1 MASGT
6 VTGSVDSRGLGDNRE
21 SREKDLARVS
31 LALQQANEA
40 EIDRLRIKNLK
51 KWEKIQEKSTNLDY
65 KQREKLNQKQEK
77 AAQKSQKKEEAL
89 RKKQSQTE
97 SKYREMLD
105 KQAAQELADE
115 KKRIEQEVAD
125 YSWKKNQ
132 ENSKKAAESIGKSIS
147 SATRGVIN
155 GDKLVGNI
163 TAGINKIG
171 SAVKDNLDIYTKYMT
186 SIEARL
192 QGAGKNLTYANLNK
206 VISSNTA
213 ANPYIK
219 YTAVLDNL
227 ANLVDQGIADNVAQR
242 AFLATI
248 SEKIA
253 TTFDAANASLLQIV
267 RLQRQDSTA
276 SRLGMEANLTRVLNY
291 YFSDTSYLSDNFDTI
306 QDSLIDISSQLDTA
320 SSIELEYQVQK
331 WLGALGS
338 VGVDSSTLQSIAQ
351 GINALGTGD
360 VETLSGNQAL
370 QNLFVMAAKRQN
382 LSYAEMLT
390 NGIDSTEVNSLMAG
404 IVGYIQEIAQG
415 SNNVVK
421 KQYAQLF
428 GMTMSDMRAFSNLSD
443 DIINSLYKTAMT
455 YQDTLTELNDQLN
468 QVSSRMH
475 LSEKIQNVMDN
486 ILAATG
492 MNVANSSVMYGTY
505 KAFDMLESIT
515 GGINL
520 PFISAFGNGLDL
532 NMSLEGI
539 AKGAI
544 IGIGATTALLSG
556 LNAATREGGMLNYQ
570 AWTSPGLYDKD
581 SGFKTFQSADG
592 LSVSKS
598 STNYVTSGNSTGI
611 QQSLND
617 TQQDTGEEVTGEKP
631 EDGEEM
637 IQIMRFLQEYFEE
650 GGSDGT
656 KPLKVSISGVADG
669 IIIGRSYSPGGINSN
684 PSTTGLGY

>member
-1 MASGT
+1 MSSGI
-6 VTGSVDSRGLGDNRE
+6 VIGGADSRGLGDNRE
-21 SREKDLARVS
+21 KREEELARVS

-51 KWEKIQEKSTNLDY
+51 KQEALKKKSANLDY
-65 KQREKLNQKQEK
+65 KQREKLNQKQAKADEK
-77 AAQKSQKKEEAL
+77 QKKKEESA
-89 RKKQSQTE
+89 RKKQADTE
-97 SKYREMLD
+97 SKYRKMLD
-105 KQAAQELADE
+105 EKAVKEIADQKRAIEKELAE
-115 KKRIEQEVAD
+115 YQAKKLGDSIT
-125 YSWKKNQ
+125 
-132 ENSKKAAESIGKSIS
+132 KATKGAID
-147 SATRGVIN
+147 
-155 GDKLVGNI
+155 GDKMVGNI
-163 TAGINKIG
+163 TKGLNKVG
-171 SAVKDNLDIYTKYMT
+171 AAVEDNLDIYTKYMT

-192 QGAGKNLTYANLNK
+192 QGAGKNLNYTSLNK
-206 VISSNTA
+206 VISKNTA

-276 SRLGMEANLTRVLNY
+276 SRLGMEANLTKVLNY
-291 YFSDTSYLSDNFDTI
+291 YFSDTSYLSDTYDTI
-306 QDSLIDISSQLDTA
+306 QDSLMDISSQLSTA

-360 VETLSGNQAL
+360 VETLSSNQAL

-382 LSYAEMLT
+382 LSYAGMLT
-390 NGIDSTEVNSLMAG
+390 KGVNSQEVNSLLAG
-404 IVGYIQEIAQG
+404 IVGYIQEISQS

-428 GMTMSDMRAFSNLSD
+428 GMTMSDMRAFQNLSD
-443 DIINSLYKTAMT
+443 DVINSLYKTAMT
-455 YQDTLTELNDQLN
+455 YKDTLTELNDQLS
-468 QVSSRMH
+468 QVGSRMH

-486 ILAATG
+486 ILTTTG
-492 MNVANSSVMYGTY
+492 MNVANSAIGYGTY
-505 KAFDMLESIT
+505 KAFDMLQSIT

-539 AKGAI
+539 AKSAI
-544 IGIGATTALLSG
+544 IGISAASALISG
-556 LNAATREGGMLNYQ
+556 INAATREGGMLNYQ

-581 SGFKTFQSADG
+581 AGFKTFQSAGG
-592 LSVSKS
+592 LSVSRS
-598 STNYVTSGNSTGI
+598 STNYVTSGSSTGI
-611 QQSLND
+611 QQSVSD
-617 TQQDTGEEVTGEKP
+617 TQKETGEEVTGNKP
-631 EDGEEM
+631 GDGEEM

-684 PSTTGLGY
+684 PSTIGSGY

>member
-1 MASGT
+1 MPSGKLAI
-6 VTGSVDSRGLGDNRE
+6 GSADSRGLGDD
-21 SREKDLARVS
+21 REKREQGLARVS
-31 LALQQANEA
+31 LALSEANEA

-51 KWEKIQEKSTNLDY
+51 KWQKIESKSTNLNY
-65 KQREKLNQKQEK
+65 KQQEKLRQKKKKDDDKLAAKKTAQNKKDDELNAKYRAMLEEK
-77 AAQKSQKKEEAL
+77 ALQETANQRRNIEK
-89 RKKQSQTE
+89 
-97 SKYREMLD
+97 
-105 KQAAQELADE
+105 ELAE
-115 KKRIEQEVAD
+115 YQAKKLGD
-125 YSWKKNQ
+125 
-132 ENSKKAAESIGKSIS
+132 SITQ
-147 SATRGVIN
+147 ATNGAID
-155 GDKLVGNI
+155 GDKMVGNI
-163 TAGINKIG
+163 TKGLNKVG
-171 SAVKDNLDIYTKYMT
+171 AAVEDNLDIYTKYMT

-192 QGAGKNLTYANLNK
+192 QGAGKNLNYASLNR
-206 VISSNTA
+206 VISQNTA

-227 ANLVDQGIADNVAQR
+227 ANLVSEGIADNVAQR

-248 SEKIA
+248 SDKIA

-306 QDSLIDISSQLDTA
+306 QDSLMDISSQLSTA

-360 VETLSGNQAL
+360 VETLSSNQAL

-382 LSYAEMLT
+382 LSYAGMLT
-390 NGIDSTEVNSLMAG
+390 KGINSQEVNSLLAG
-404 IVGYIQEIAQG
+404 IVGYIQEISQG

-428 GMTMSDMRAFSNLSD
+428 GMTMSDMRAFQNLSD
-443 DIINSLYKTAMT
+443 DVINSLYKTAMT
-455 YQDTLTELNDQLN
+455 YQNTLDELDSQLR
-468 QVSSRMH
+468 QVSGRMH
-475 LSEKIQNVMDN
+475 LSEKIQNVFDN
-486 ILAATG
+486 ILTVTG
-492 MNVANSSVMYGTY
+492 MQIANSPLAYGTY
-505 KAFDMLESIT
+505 KAFDTLEGIT

-520 PFISAFGNGLDL
+520 PFIPVFGNGLDL

-539 AKGAI
+539 AKGSI
-544 IGIGATTALLSG
+544 IGISATAALLQGISSALKG
-556 LNAATREGGMLNYQ
+556 NMLSYE
-570 AWTSPGLYDKD
+570 AWEVPDLYTKD
-581 SGFKTFQSADG
+581 SGFKTFQSAG
-592 LSVSKS
+592 ELSTSKS

-611 QQSLND
+611 QQSIND
-617 TQQDTGEEVTGEKP
+617 TQKETGEEVTGTKTGS
-631 EDGEEM
+631 GEEM
-637 IQIMRFLQEYFEE
+637 IQIMRFLQDYFEE

-684 PSTTGLGY
+684 PSTTGSGY

>member
-1 MASGT
+1 MPSGKLAI
-6 VTGSVDSRGLGDNRE
+6 GSADSRGLGDD
-21 SREKDLARVS
+21 REKREQDLARVS
-31 LALQQANEA
+31 LALSEANEA

-51 KWEKIQEKSTNLDY
+51 KWQKIESKSTNLNY
-65 KQREKLNQKQEK
+65 KQQEKLRQKKKKDDDKLAAKKTAQNKKDDELNAKYRAMLEEK
-77 AAQKSQKKEEAL
+77 ALQETANQRRNIEK
-89 RKKQSQTE
+89 
-97 SKYREMLD
+97 
-105 KQAAQELADE
+105 ELAE
-115 KKRIEQEVAD
+115 YQAKKLGD
-125 YSWKKNQ
+125 
-132 ENSKKAAESIGKSIS
+132 SITQ
-147 SATRGVIN
+147 ATNGAID
-155 GDKLVGNI
+155 GDKMVGNI
-163 TAGINKIG
+163 TKGLNKVG
-171 SAVKDNLDIYTKYMT
+171 AAVEDNLDIYTKYMT

-192 QGAGKNLTYANLNK
+192 QGAGKNLNYASLNR
-206 VISSNTA
+206 VISQNTA

-227 ANLVDQGIADNVAQR
+227 ANLVSEGIADNVAQR

-248 SEKIA
+248 SDKIA

-306 QDSLIDISSQLDTA
+306 QDSLMDISSQLDTA

-382 LSYAEMLT
+382 LSYAGMLT
-390 NGIDSTEVNSLMAG
+390 KGINSQEVNSLLAG
-404 IVGYIQEIAQG
+404 IVGYIQEISQG

-428 GMTMSDMRAFSNLSD
+428 GMTMSDMRAFQNLSD
-443 DIINSLYKTAMT
+443 DVINSLYKTAMT
-455 YQDTLTELNDQLN
+455 YQNTLDELDSQLR
-468 QVSSRMH
+468 QVSGRMH
-475 LSEKIQNVMDN
+475 LSEKIQNVFDN
-486 ILAATG
+486 ILTVTG
-492 MNVANSSVMYGTY
+492 MQIANSPLAYGTY
-505 KAFDMLESIT
+505 KAFDTLEGIT

-539 AKGAI
+539 AKGSI
-544 IGIGATTALLSG
+544 IGISATAALLQGISSALKG
-556 LNAATREGGMLNYQ
+556 NMLSYD
-570 AWTSPGLYDKD
+570 AWEVPDLYEKD
-581 SGFKTFQSADG
+581 SGFKTFQSAG
-592 LSVSKS
+592 ELSTSKS

-611 QQSLND
+611 QQSIND
-617 TQQDTGEEVTGEKP
+617 TQKETGEEVTGTKTGS
-631 EDGEEM
+631 GEEM
-637 IQIMRFLQEYFEE
+637 IQIMRFLQDYFEE

-684 PSTTGLGY
+684 PSTTGSGY